1 MKIFVRHL
9 RIRPNIRSS
18 LRAPPQASPAHYQP
32 HPHVPE
38 GVEAESLTRYKP
50 PSKLSSPTRSAL
62 QESRIPASRQQLQQ
76 SQYRNRDY
84 DAEEETSSYTP
95 RQRSRE
101 YEEEEITS
109 YSPRQHAS
117 RARPQSQPRYQSHE
131 ENDEVSAYSSRQ
143 RSSKSRAYE
152 EDSGD
157 YAHHSRTSKAESYAE
172 IEPTE
177 RAPKPPKEPR
187 VREPRLHLSDLIPE
201 SFTPYSYRWETLAPT
216 PDELIDA
223 DRFFLKYPP
232 KHLWSEAKF
241 KKIDFGDVPEVAFL
255 GRSNVGKSS
264 LLNALLNNKNLA
276 YTSSKPGRT
285 RLMNAFGIADGKLV
299 LLDMPG
305 YGHASREEWGVQIMK
320 YLKSRKQ
327 FRRAFLLIDAK
338 HGLKKNDLQLLE
350 QFGQEGISYQIVL
363 SKIDRVKPKDLEK
376 LFKEVR
382 DLMEN
387 GIPGANAGL
396 GEILATAGDP
406 AKKGEKKV
414 GLSDLRRAILVASGL
429 EGVQI

>member
-1 MKIFVRHL
+1 MITGDSCDKQSEATSQNGAGILHLRSRLVLDSYVLTFPHSLGRVIIHDEYQSTPNPQLNSSLPSLCVNPVPATTISTTTERISKELTAMKIFVRHL
-9 RIRPNIRSS
+9 RTRPNIRSS
-18 LRAPPQASPAHYQP
+18 LLAPPQASPAHYQP

-143 RSSKSRAYE
+143 RSPKSRAYE

-172 IEPTE
+172 IEPIE

-241 KKIDFGDVPEVAFL
+241 KKIDFGDVPEV
-255 GRSNVGKSS
+255 
-264 LLNALLNNKNLA
+264 
-276 YTSSKPGRT
+276 
-285 RLMNAFGIADGKLV
+285 
-299 LLDMPG
+299 
-305 YGHASREEWGVQIMK
+305 
-320 YLKSRKQ
+320 
-327 FRRAFLLIDAK
+327 
-338 HGLKKNDLQLLE
+338 
-350 QFGQEGISYQIVL
+350 
-363 SKIDRVKPKDLEK
+363 
-376 LFKEVR
+376 
-382 DLMEN
+382 
-387 GIPGANAGL
+387 
-396 GEILATAGDP
+396 
-406 AKKGEKKV
+406 
-414 GLSDLRRAILVASGL
+414 
-429 EGVQI
+429 

>member
-9 RIRPNIRSS
+9 RTRPNIRSS

-32 HPHVPE
+32 PPHVPE
-38 GVEAESLTRYKP
+38 GAEAESLTRYNP
-50 PSKLSSPTRSAL
+50 PSKLSTPTRSAL
-62 QESRIPASRQQLQQ
+62 QESRTPASRLQLQQ

-84 DAEEETSSYTP
+84 DVEEKPSSYTP

-101 YEEEEITS
+101 YKEEEISS
-109 YSPRQHAS
+109 YSPRQHA
-117 RARPQSQPRYQSHE
+117 P
-131 ENDEVSAYSSRQ
+131 
-143 RSSKSRAYE
+143 
-152 EDSGD
+152 
-157 YAHHSRTSKAESYAE
+157 E
-172 IEPTE
+172 IEPIE

-187 VREPRLHLSDLIPE
+187 AREPRLHLSDLIPE
-201 SFTPYSYRWETLAPT
+201 SLTPYSYRWETFAPT

-338 HGLKKNDLQLLE
+338 HGLKRNDLQLLE

-382 DLMEN
+382 GLMEN